1 MNQGGCAEQSVHPLF
16 YFLGLLFFFRNVC
29 YNKTRI
35 KWEVFCLM
43 RHSAGLPM
51 WYRLLFSQVMLSE
64 SDDDA
69 NCTVDDESLP
79 YQVEDL
85 TRSVDTSHQ
94 REKKQQYEYDQVVE
108 KLPKTQEELDTVLP
122 EAEAAQATV
131 TDLKAQRKTLREE
144 KKTLEA
150 AIEAA
155 KAEETEALQQA
166 EDLRKEIEALQQQV
180 DALQAQLN

>member
-1 MNQGGCAEQSVHPLF
+1 MNCGGCIEKTVRPLF
-16 YFLGLLFFFRNVC
+16 YFSGLLFFFRNLC

-43 RHSAGLPM
+43 RHSTGLPM
-51 WYRLLFSQVMLSE
+51 WFRLAFAMVMLSVCVVV
-64 SDDDA
+64 A
-69 NCTVDDESLP
+69 YCTVEDVSLR

-108 KLPKTQEELDTVLP
+108 KLPKTQAELDTVLP

-150 AIEAA
+150 AVEVA
-155 KAEETEALQQA
+155 KAEETEAMQQA
-166 EDLRKEIEALQQQV
+166 ENLRQEIEALQQQV
-180 DALQAQLN
+180 DALQAQLD